1 MRHLDLRLGVTR
13 LCALEK
19 NLQDKHRPV
28 DHADIRLTFV
38 IKRFLEI
45 TYLPRREFVIENH
58 YIDNRL
64 PPLWGEE
71 LRSIERP
78 VDGRRTLLGRGLYI
92 IVYFRQFAL
101 SDVRRRIGLVEALGE
116 TLDGHDTMR
125 ICQKSK
131 LIQILLRALLRLVR
145 RNQTHQHRMLY
156 VRFNLNHAAKLL
168 LFFDIYKKNRPCG
181 RFFLIL

>member
-13 LCALEK
+13 LCSLEE

-28 DHADIRLTFV
+28 DYADIRLTFM

-45 TYLPRREFVIENH
+45 TYLPRRKLIIKDD
-58 YIDNRL
+58 YIDRMM
-64 PPLWGEE
+64 
-71 LRSIERP
+71 
-78 VDGRRTLLGRGLYI
+78 LLNIL
-92 IVYFRQFAL
+92 VNFRQFAL
-101 SDVRRRIGLVEALGE
+101 SDIRRRIGLVEALGE

-156 VRFNLNHAAKLL
+156 VRLYLNHGTKVQQKLH
-168 LFFDIYKKNRPCG
+168 IRK
-181 RFFLIL
+181 FLYDFLHGEMKFRDKR

>member
-1 MRHLDLRLGVTR
+1 MRYLDLRLGVTR
-13 LCALEK
+13 LCALEE

-28 DHADIRLTFV
+28 DYADIRLTFV

-64 PPLWGEE
+64 PPLRG
-71 LRSIERP
+71 
-78 VDGRRTLLGRGLYI
+78 GLGRGLYI

-101 SDVRRRIGLVEALGE
+101 SDIRRRIGLVEALGE

-156 VRFNLNHAAKLL
+156 VRFYLNHGTKVQQKLH
-168 LFFDIYKKNRPCG
+168 IRK
-181 RFFLIL
+181 FLYDFLHGEMKFRDKRWP